1 MEILLCGSDELG
13 NADYVAVMDGV
24 YVCPAK
30 GRVLIVQD
38 DESCLLINTAVK
50 GKSI

>member
-24 YVCPAK
+24 YIAAASGK
-30 GRVLIVQD
+30 VLVVQD
-38 DESCLLINTAVK
+38 DERCLLISK
-50 GKSI
+50 K